1 MWLTRGIRI
10 IRDQQCIRE
19 LEEENVETNASRGQQ
34 VAGERF
40 RPIGAGALIGALSV
54 SPYYAAR
61 ETLRPLIRPCT
72 SGLIPRLDESAG
84 GRRPL
89 SRPAATAI
97 CWTRNSSGVL
107 LANPE

>member
-10 IRDQQCIRE
+10 IRDQQYIRE

-34 VAGERF
+34 AAGERF

-61 ETLRPLIRPCT
+61 ETLRPLTRSCT
-72 SGLIPRLDESAG
+72 SDLIPRLVESAG
-84 GRRPL
+84 GSRPL
-89 SRPAATAI
+89 VAAG
-97 CWTRNSSGVL
+97 RNGDML
-107 LANPE
+107 DPELFRCPVG